1 MEDSQAKGTAK
12 LAETLRHPDDL
23 ERISALKAQYTSDK
37 AAIDAQLKAG
47 VQLQLDVTK
56 AGMRAVDDAQKDLNL
71 IKEELIKI
79 DRLCSEAQ
87 TMIRDFPLINEVSRV
102 HRNFTSV
109 EEIMNGLQNLN
120 KNVEE
125 IEMMLNEDNTAD
137 GLMGQMPNLL
147 PVHFKLG
154 SLRDFRDEAMY
165 QATRATDDT
174 SNTLANYFAVMDGS
188 VTEFENRMDLFFS
201 NVLKMVRG
209 RNGSLVVRLAKII
222 EAEEVADSKL
232 RALQD
237 ATSQHSDLVS
247 RFKSINV
254 GSKQQK
260 EYKKRYIECIQASVA
275 EEFKRSEAL
284 FAQDSSA
291 LMESF
296 DWYFDDLFVV
306 KNMLTKLVPP
316 KWNIFE
322 TYLNIYHGQMH
333 EFITKLI
340 NDQDLDGQ
348 GLLQIILW
356 KSQYDQGLKSLK
368 VDKTT
373 LNPPVLGG
381 PEEDLIREYLN
392 IIVSKMTEWMNTVNQ
407 GDVKD
412 FQERKEAPE
421 VNEHGNFILQ
431 GAVIAFQMINQQID
445 VASDAGKVSV
455 LLGVIDECGGLLKRR
470 QALWDEVTRREVDRF
485 LIDPES
491 VPEGIFE
498 WMLAVA
504 NDQARCAVFTES
516 VKSRLLPA
524 LPKKAQDHVEQSFGS
539 VVDGFVDMAGVITKR
554 ITEII
559 FNDLKGPV
567 STFFTPEWYS
577 TRPSEVTKYMESIT
591 VTIESYL
598 TDCRVGLDSSIAAEM
613 ALELSEMTVISYLSA
628 VKNKGAKFLVS
639 SADVAAQVRADVLT
653 GFNYFRDVTSIEA
666 AKQTWPVIEYF
677 IQLIV
682 SPREGL
688 WETYVNF
695 KTAYWD
701 LSNDWVDMVLRC
713 REDSNREM
721 LGIIKGRM
729 KEFEAVPI
737 GPPTIMG
744 KVKIR

>member
-1 MEDSQAKGTAK
+1 MEDFQAKGTAK

-23 ERISALKAQYTSDK
+23 ERISALKALYTSDK

-47 VQLQLDVTK
+47 VQLQIDVTK
-56 AGMRAVDDAQKDLNL
+56 AGMKAVDDAQKDLNL

-120 KNVEE
+120 HNVEE
-125 IEMMLNEDNTAD
+125 IEEMLNNDNTAD
-137 GLMGQMPNLL
+137 GLMGRMPNLL

-154 SLRDFRDEAMY
+154 ALRDFRDEAMY

-174 SNTLANYFAVMDGS
+174 SNTLANYFVVMDAS
-188 VTEFENRMDLFFS
+188 VGEFEGRMDFFFS
-201 NVLKMVRG
+201 NVLEMVRG
-209 RNGSLVVRLAKII
+209 HNYSLVVRIAKII

-237 ATSQHSDLVS
+237 ATLQHSALVS

-254 GSKQQK
+254 GSKQLK
-260 EYKKRYIECIQASVA
+260 EYKKRYIECIRGSVV
-275 EEFKRSEAL
+275 EKFKESESL
-284 FAQDSSA
+284 FAEDSSA

-296 DWYFDDLFVV
+296 EWYFDDLFVV
-306 KNMLTKLVPP
+306 KNVLTKLVPP
-316 KWNIFE
+316 KWQIFDI
-322 TYLNIYHGQMH
+322 YLGIYHGQMH
-333 EFITKLI
+333 ELMLKLI
-340 NDQDLDGQ
+340 GDQNLDGQ

-356 KSQYDQGLKSLK
+356 KTEYNQGLKTLK
-368 VDKTT
+368 IDKST

-381 PEEDLIREYLN
+381 PEEDLVREYLN
-392 IIVSKMTEWMNTVNQ
+392 IIVTKMTEWMSSVNQ
-407 GDVKD
+407 SDIRD
-412 FQERKEAPE
+412 FQERREAPE
-421 VNEHGNFILQ
+421 ANENRNYILQ

-445 VASDAGKVSV
+445 LASDAGKVSV
-455 LLGVIDECGGLLKRR
+455 ILGVIDECASLLKKR
-470 QALWDEVTRREVDRF
+470 QALWDDVTRRE
-485 LIDPES
+485 IDKYLMDQENT
-491 VPEGIFE
+491 PEGLFE
-498 WMLAVA
+498 WMMAVA

-516 VKSRLLPA
+516 VKSRLIPA
-524 LPKKAQDHVEQSFGS
+524 LPKKAQEHLGQSFGS
-539 VVDGFVDMAGVITKR
+539 VVEGFVDMAGVITKR
-554 ITEII
+554 IIEII

-577 TRPSEVTKYMESIT
+577 TRPTETTKYMESIT
-591 VTIESYL
+591 VTVESYL
-598 TDCRVGLDSSIAAEM
+598 GDCRFGLDDSIAAEM
-613 ALELSEMTVISYLSA
+613 ALELSELTVISYLSA
-628 VKNKGAKFLVS
+628 VKNKGAKFLVMT
-639 SADVAAQVRADVLT
+639 ADVATQVRADVMT
-653 GFNYFRDVTSIEA
+653 GFSYFRDVTTIEE
-666 AKQTWPVIEYF
+666 AKQTWGVIEF
-677 IQLIV
+677 FVQLIV
-682 SPREGL
+682 SPKEAL
-688 WETYVNF
+688 WDTYVNF

-729 KEFEAVPI
+729 KEFQAVPI

-744 KVKIR
+744 KVKMR